1 MDVGELTPVAQ
12 DYLKVIWSAAEWG
25 GAPITTKAL
34 AARFSSTA
42 ANVSVTL
49 RRLETQG
56 LVVYQPYRPAE
67 LTDLG
72 RRLALAMVRR
82 HRLLEAFL
90 ADVVGYGWD
99 EVHAEAERLEHA
111 VTDDFLDRIDRLL
124 GHPRFDPHGDPI
136 PAADG
141 TFTVPGTVQLGSAA
155 PGVHRVARVADD
167 DPVALAE
174 LSRLGVVP
182 GVLVEVTDGGDD
194 VRLDGASVALRPE
207 LRAAV
212 RVSAP

>member
-49 RRLETQG
+49 RRLEAQG
-56 LVVYQPYRPAE
+56 LVLYQPYRPAE

-72 RRLALAMVRR
+72 RRLAVAMVRR

-90 ADVVGYGWD
+90 AEVLGYAWD
-99 EVHAEAERLEHA
+99 EVHDEAERLEHA
-111 VTDDFLDRIDRLL
+111 VSDDFLDRVDRLL

-141 TFTVPGTVQLGSAA
+141 RFTLPETVELGAAA
-155 PGVHRVARVADD
+155 PGVHRVARVADV
-167 DPVALAE
+167 DPGALAE
-174 LSRLGVVP
+174 LSRLGVMP
-182 GVLVEVTDGGDD
+182 GVLLEVGDD
-194 VRLDGASVALRPE
+194 DQLLLGGAPVALNAA